1 MLANQ
6 SVPLAANATDFA
18 IDFAGGATFAPLV
31 GEEVVLVVRVCHAR
45 LNPHPSHT
53 RTRTHTHTRTNTLG
67 IAWLRC
73 TCARLASTASGSLLK
88 GLCLYNARAIV
99 ATRRQV
105 DIYSSINK
113 LVVVKRNLV
122 TLVNVH

>member
-31 GEEVVLVVRVCHAR
+31 GEEVVLVVRACHAR
-45 LNPHPSHT
+45 LNPRPSHT
-53 RTRTHTHTRTNTLG
+53 SAHTHARTNTLG

-73 TCARLASTASGSLLK
+73 TCARLASTASDSLLK
-88 GLCLYNARAIV
+88 ALCLYNARAIV
-99 ATRRQV
+99 APSRH
-105 DIYSSINK
+105 S
-113 LVVVKRNLV
+113 
-122 TLVNVH
+122 

>member
-31 GEEVVLVVRVCHAR
+31 GQEVVLVVRATLASTLTLHTPRAR
-45 LNPHPSHT
+45 A
-53 RTRTHTHTRTNTLG
+53 RTHYYGNTFG

-73 TCARLASTASGSLLK
+73 TCARLVSTASGSLLK
-88 GLCLYNARAIV
+88 ALCLYNARAIV
-99 ATRRQV
+99 PPSRHLQ
-105 DIYSSINK
+105 Y
-113 LVVVKRNLV
+113 
-122 TLVNVH
+122 